1 MQNLLE
7 NLNKEQLEAVT
18 HREGPLLI
26 VAGAGTGKTTVITQ
40 RIAWLIEQG
49 IAKPE
54 NILALTFTDKAAGEM
69 EERVDTLLPMGYMD
83 LQIST
88 FHSFAETLL
97 RQYGVEMGLARDFR
111 VTSELDAWLLARQ
124 HIDRFELDHYR
135 PLGNP
140 TKYIRALL
148 THFSRAKDSGIAPE
162 EYLKFVENRRADLDT
177 AQGNDEAT
185 AELNRLHE
193 LAHAYQTYQTIL
205 LEHDA
210 LDFGDLMLY
219 TLKLLKDRPKV
230 LEEVRKRFTYVL
242 VDEFQ
247 DTNQAQYEIVK
258 LIAAPRNNLTV
269 VGDDD
274 QSIYKFRGA
283 SIENILEFQADYPE
297 ARRLVLTKNYRSAQG
312 VLDTAYEFIQ
322 KNNPNRLEAR
332 DKQLQKRLT
341 SHHEEDALIEHIH
354 AASAENEAEAVV
366 ERIQNLKKEYP
377 DAGWADFVILVRSN
391 DAAGSFVAAL
401 ERTGIPYHFM
411 ALSGLY
417 TKPIILDLLAF
428 LRVIDNP
435 YDSPSMYRLLT
446 LPLFQIPETNISEL
460 THLANR
466 KGKSLFE
473 ACQMARGFITLSEK
487 GRSDIDRVTSLIGSF
502 RQEALKRHVAEL
514 FVVVAKESGYVEYIN
529 HLNEQEQRDQFR
541 LLQQFY
547 ERVKRFEETHEHPV
561 LHNFLEAFRH
571 ERDAGEEGS
580 LSFDI
585 ETGPETVK
593 IMTVHAAKGLE
604 FRFVFVVN
612 LVDQRFPTRAR
623 PDSITFPE
631 GLVAMPAG
639 EGDWHLEE
647 ERRLFY
653 VAMTRAKDGLFFTSA
668 DNYGGTRKRKLSR
681 FLDELGYTKPETAQ
695 GKDQNVFV
703 DAPPIAVASPGITTI
718 VHLPKQFSFTQLT
731 AFKTCPLQYKFA
743 HVLRVPVFGKWTF
756 SFGKTMHN
764 TLQEFFTRWVERT
777 THAQTTLFAAP
788 PKPTEEGSSPVP
800 LDELLKIYE
809 EKWLDDWYVD
819 DRQREQYR
827 TKGRESLR
835 GLYASFE
842 AFPPA
847 PRHLEL
853 PFTLKIGAV
862 ILKGRI
868 DRVDKM
874 KGGVE
879 IIDYKTG
886 SPKTLEDLDR
896 GGKEQLY
903 LYQMA
908 AKEILGLEPV
918 RLTYHYLE
926 DNSRV
931 SFLGGPEE
939 LQRLR
944 EDITARVEQI
954 RASKFDPT
962 PGFHC
967 QFCDFKDI
975 CEFSAA

>member
-1 MQNLLE
+1 MENLLE
-7 NLNKEQLEAVT
+7 KLNKEQLEAVM

-26 VAGAGTGKTTVITQ
+26 VAGAGTGKTTAITQ

-54 NILALTFTDKAAGEM
+54 QILALTFTDKAAGEM
-69 EERVDTLLPMGYMD
+69 EERVDLLLPMGYLD

-97 RQYGVEMGLARDFR
+97 RQYGVEMGLSRDFR
-111 VTSELDAWLLARQ
+111 IVSELDAWLLARQ
-124 HIDRFELDHYR
+124 SIDQFELTYYR

-148 THFSRAKDSGIAPE
+148 THFSRAKDAGISPDQYAS
-162 EYLKFVENRRADLDT
+162 FVEAQRANLDS
-177 AQGNDEAT
+177 AQANDEAT
-185 AELNRLHE
+185 VELNRLQE
-193 LAHAYQTYQTIL
+193 LAQAYQTYQRIL
-205 LEHDA
+205 LSHDA

-219 TLKLLKDRPKV
+219 TLRLLKERPNV
-230 LEEVRKRFTYVL
+230 LEEIRKRFTYVL

-247 DTNQAQYEIVK
+247 DTNAAQYEIVK
-258 LIAAPRNNLTV
+258 LIAAPKNNLTV

-283 SIENILEFQADYPE
+283 SIENILQFQTDYPE
-297 ARRLVLTKNYRSAQG
+297 AKRIVLTQNYRSAQG

-322 KNNPNRLEAR
+322 KNNPRRLEAQ
-332 DKQLQKRLT
+332 DKNLSKRLT
-341 SHHEEDALIEHIH
+341 ASREQEAFIEHMH
-354 AASAENEAEAVV
+354 CTSFEEEARAVV
-366 ERIQNLKKEYP
+366 ERLHTLRAQHP
-377 DAGWADFVILVRSN
+377 DAGWDDFAILVRSN
-391 DAAGSFVAAL
+391 DTAGPFVAAL
-401 ERTGIPYHFM
+401 ERARVPYHFL

-417 TKPIILDLLAF
+417 LKPTVLDLLAF
-428 LRVIDNP
+428 LRVVDNP

-446 LPLFQIPETNISEL
+446 LALFQIPQADISDL

-473 ACQMARGFITLSEK
+473 ACHMARGFLTLSDT
-487 GRSDIDRVTSLIGSF
+487 GRTGIDRILSLMNTF
-502 RQEALKRHVAEL
+502 REEARKRHVAEL
-514 FVVVAKESGYVEYIN
+514 FIIVAKESGYVEYISGQS
-529 HLNEQEQRDQFR
+529 EQAQRDQFR

-547 ERVKRFEETHEHPV
+547 ERIKRFEETHDHPV

-580 LSFDI
+580 LAFDI

-604 FRFVFVVN
+604 FRFVFVVS

-623 PDSITFPE
+623 PDSIPMPS
-631 GLVAMPAG
+631 GLTTSLSG

-668 DNYGGTRKRKLSR
+668 DHYGGTRKRKLSR
-681 FLDELGYTKPETAQ
+681 FLDELGYTKPETGPAQ
-695 GKDQNVFV
+695 ERNIFTES
-703 DAPPIAVASPGITTI
+703 ASSSTPATKTTTI
-718 VHLPKQFSFTQLT
+718 IHLPKQFSFTQLA

-743 HVLRVPVFGKWTF
+743 HVLKVPVFGKWTF

-764 TLQEFFTRWVERT
+764 TLQEFFTRWIERT
-777 THAQTTLFAAP
+777 NHAQASLFASP
-788 PKPTEEGSSPVP
+788 PPIDDAFPVSME
-800 LDELLKIYE
+800 ELLKIYE
-809 EKWLDDWYVD
+809 EKWLDDWYMD

-827 TKGRESLR
+827 AKGRESLR
-835 GLYASFE
+835 GFVSSFE
-842 AFPPA
+842 TNLPHPT
-847 PRHLEL
+847 HLEL
-853 PFTLKIGAV
+853 PFTLKIGSV
-862 ILKGRI
+862 VVKGRI
-868 DRVDKM
+868 DRVDAVE
-874 KGGVE
+874 GGVE
-879 IIDYKTG
+879 VIDYKTG
-886 SPKTLEDLDR
+886 SPKKLEDLDR

-903 LYQMA
+903 LYQIA
-908 AKEILGLEPV
+908 IKDILGLEPV
-918 RLTYHYLE
+918 RLTFHYLE

-931 SFLGGPEE
+931 SFLGSSED

-944 EDITARVEQI
+944 EDITTRVEQI
-954 RASKFDPT
+954 RTSSFAATS
-962 PGFHC
+962 GFHC
-967 QFCDFKDI
+967 RFCDFQDI
-975 CEFSAA
+975 CEFKAS